1 VFQFDFKE
9 KTKMKDYDVSKIR
22 NIALAG
28 HNGSGKTSLAEA
40 LLYKAGASD
49 RLGKTADGTTV
60 CDYDPEEIKRVI
72 SISTSLASFEYND
85 HKINLLDTPGLF
97 DFAAEMVEGIRAA
110 DTVLITVSAKSGVKV
125 GARKAYDEAVKQGK
139 SKMFVVTKIDD
150 KDANFFNVLTELKTV
165 FGPTVCPVVVPV
177 ISGGEIVS
185 YVNLIEMKAYKYD
198 SKGNAV
204 ETDMPTAEISEKFEY
219 RIEGLVAAVSEAV
232 AETSDELMEKFFE
245 GEPFT
250 QKELIDGIHDGMNR
264 GIITPV
270 VCTSA
275 TELAGIDMLLK
286 EFELLVPSPDE
297 VAAAEACDASKNET
311 EIKCS
316 ESDPLAAYVFKTV
329 ADPFVG
335 KMSFIRVMS
344 GKLKANSDTVNS
356 ASGNTEKIGKLC
368 TLCGKKQTEVA
379 SASAGDIVV
388 ASKITANTGDT
399 LSDAS
404 RAVEF
409 AAMEFP
415 NPCYSMAVKPKSQGD
430 EAKVSSGM
438 QRITEEDPSLSYVQD
453 ENTKEMILSGLGEQ
467 HLEVAAAKLKG
478 KFGVEINLTVPKIA
492 YKETIRKKVKV
503 QGRHKKQSGG
513 HGQFG
518 DVWIEFEPCVSDTLV
533 FEEKIFGGAVPKNY
547 FPAVQ
552 KGLEE
557 SVKKG
562 VLAGCPVVGLKAI
575 LVDGSYHPVDSSEMA
590 FKTAASIAYK
600 EGLRQ
605 ADPVMLE
612 PIGELKVN
620 APDDNTGDIMGELN
634 KRRGRVL
641 GMEPV
646 SHGTTQ
652 IIAEV
657 PVREMHDFAM
667 YLRQTT
673 RGMGSFTFVFLRYE
687 QLPSNLL
694 TEVISAVSADE

>member
-1 VFQFDFKE
+1 
-9 KTKMKDYDVSKIR
+9 MKHYDINKIK

-40 LLYKAGASD
+40 LLYKTGVTD
-49 RLGKTADGTTV
+49 RLGKTSDGTTI
-60 CDYDPEEIKRVI
+60 CDYDPEEIKRNI

-85 HKINLLDTPGLF
+85 YKINLLDTPGLF
-97 DFAAEMVEGIRAA
+97 DFASEMIEGIHAA
-110 DTVLITVSAKSGVKV
+110 DTVMITVSAKSGVKV
-125 GARKAYDEAVKQGK
+125 GARKAYAEAVKQGK
-139 SKMFVVTKIDD
+139 STMFVVTKIDD

-177 ISGGEIVS
+177 IQNGAIVS

-198 SKGNAV
+198 ANGNAI

-219 RIEGLVAAVSEAV
+219 RIDGLIAAVSEAV

-245 GEPFT
+245 GEAFT

-286 EFELLVPSPDE
+286 EIGLLLPSPCE
-297 VAAAEACDASKNET
+297 VPAAEAADADENPV
-311 EIKCS
+311 EIECS
-316 ESDPLAAYVFKTV
+316 ADAPLAAYIFKTI

-335 KMSFIRVMS
+335 KMSMIRVMS
-344 GKLKANSDTVNS
+344 GKLNSNSEAVN
-356 ASGNTEKIGKLC
+356 ASSGAAEKIGKLY
-368 TLCGKKQTEVA
+368 TLCGKKQIEVDYA
-379 SASAGDIVV
+379 EAGDIVV
-388 ASKITANTGDT
+388 AAKISANTGDT
-399 LSDAS
+399 LAAAS
-404 RAVEF
+404 KVIALP
-409 AAMEFP
+409 AMEFP
-415 NPCYSMAVKPKSQGD
+415 KPCYSMAVKAKAQGD
-430 EAKVSSGM
+430 EAKISTGM
-438 QRITEEDPSLSYVQD
+438 QRLVEEDPTLTYAMD
-453 ENTKEMILSGLGEQ
+453 ENTKEQILSGLGEQ
-467 HLEVAAAKLKG
+467 HLEVAATKLKG
-478 KFGVEINLTVPKIA
+478 KFGVDVALSVPKIA
-492 YKETIRKKVKV
+492 YRETIRKKVKV
-503 QGRHKKQSGG
+503 EGKHKKQSGG
-513 HGQFG
+513 HGQYG
-518 DVWIEFEPCVSDTLV
+518 HVWIEFEPCVSDGLV
-533 FEEKIFGGAVPKNY
+533 FEEKVFGGAVPKNY

-552 KGLEE
+552 KGLED

-612 PIGELKVN
+612 PIGELKVT

-646 SHGTTQ
+646 SHGVTMIQ
-652 IIAEV
+652 AEV
-657 PVREMHDFAM
+657 PMREMHDFAM

-673 RGMGSFTFVFLRYE
+673 RGLGSFTLEFMRYE
-687 QLPSNLL
+687 QLPANLL
-694 TEVISAVSADE
+694 SEVIMAVNAEA

>member
-1 VFQFDFKE
+1 MKE
-9 KTKMKDYDVSKIR
+9 YDVNKVK
-22 NIALAG
+22 NIAFAG

-40 LLYKAGASD
+40 ILYKAGASD

-60 CDYDPEEIKRVI
+60 CDYDPEEIKRQI
-72 SISTSLASFEYND
+72 SIGTSLASFEYND
-85 HKINLLDTPGLF
+85 FKVNILDTPGLF
-97 DFAAEMVEGIRAA
+97 DFAAEMIEGIRAS
-110 DTVLITVSAKSGVKV
+110 DTVMITVSAKSGVKV
-125 GARKAYDEAVKQGK
+125 GARKAYEEAVKQGK

-177 ISGGEIVS
+177 ISHGAIVE
-185 YVNLIEMKAYKYD
+185 YVNLIEMKCYKYD
-198 SKGNAV
+198 AKGNAI
-204 ETDMPTAEISEKFEY
+204 ETEMPTAEISEKFEY
-219 RIEGLVAAVSEAV
+219 RVDGLVAAVSEAV
-232 AETSDELMEKFFE
+232 AETSEELMEKFFE
-245 GEPFT
+245 GEAFT

-275 TELAGIDMLLK
+275 ADLAGIDMLLK
-286 EFELLVPSPDE
+286 EIELLLPSPNE
-297 VAAAEACDASKNET
+297 VYPAEAYTPTKDVVEVECDVNG
-311 EIKCS
+311 
-316 ESDPLAAYVFKTV
+316 PLSAFVFKTV

-344 GKLKANSDTVNS
+344 GKLTSNCEVMNSS
-356 ASGNTEKIGKLC
+356 SGSSEKIGKLY
-368 TLCGKKQTEVA
+368 TLCGKKQTEVSVA
-379 SASAGDIVV
+379 YAGDIVV
-388 ASKITANTGDT
+388 ASKISANTGDS
-399 LSDAS
+399 LSDPS
-404 RAVEF
+404 RVVEF
-409 AAMEFP
+409 GSMEFP
-415 NPCYSMAVKPKSQGD
+415 RPCYSMAVKAKAQGD
-430 EAKVSSGM
+430 EAKISTSI
-438 QRITEEDPSLSYVQD
+438 QRLIEEDPTLTYVQD
-453 ENTKEMILSGLGEQ
+453 DTTKEQILSGLGEQ
-467 HLEVAAAKLKG
+467 HIEVAAAKLKS
-478 KFGVEINLTVPKIA
+478 KFGVDVNLTVPKIA

-557 SVKKG
+557 SVRKG

-612 PIGELKVN
+612 PIGELKVI

-641 GMEPV
+641 GMEPAGGGNTV
-646 SHGTTQ
+646 IQ
-652 IIAEV
+652 AEV
-657 PVREMHDFAM
+657 PMREMHDFAM

-673 RGMGSFTFVFLRYE
+673 RGLGSFTFEFVRYE
-687 QLPSNLL
+687 QLPANLL
-694 TEVISAVSADE
+694 AEVISSVGAVE

>member
-1 VFQFDFKE
+1 
-9 KTKMKDYDVSKIR
+9 MKNYDVTQIR
-22 NIALAG
+22 NIAFAG

-49 RLGKTADGTTV
+49 RFGKVADGTTV
-60 CDYDPEEIKRVI
+60 CDYDAEEIKRGI
-72 SISTSLASFEYND
+72 SISTSLASFTYNNNR
-85 HKINLLDTPGLF
+85 INLLDTPGLF

-110 DTVLITVSAKSGVKV
+110 DTVMITVSAKSGVKV
-125 GARKAYDEAVKQGK
+125 GTKKAYDEAVKQGK

-177 ISGGEIVS
+177 ISGGQIVS

-198 SKGNAV
+198 NKGNAV

-219 RIEGLVAAVSEAV
+219 RVDGLVAAVSEAV

-245 GEPFT
+245 GETFT

-275 TELAGIDMLLK
+275 TELTGIDMLYK
-286 EFELLVPSPDE
+286 EIELLLPNPTE
-297 VAAAEACDASKNET
+297 VYAAEAYTPAKDVV
-311 EIKCS
+311 EIPCS
-316 ESDPLAAYVFKTV
+316 DSEPLSAYVFKTI

-335 KMSFIRVMS
+335 KMSFIKVQS
-344 GKLKANSDTVNS
+344 GVLKPNSDAVNS
-356 ASGNTEKIGKLC
+356 ATGNVEKIGKLVS
-368 TLCGKKQTEVA
+368 LCGKKQTEAAEVG
-379 SASAGDIVV
+379 AGDIAV
-388 ASKITANTGDT
+388 AVKISANTGDT
-399 LSDAS
+399 ISDVS
-404 RAVEF
+404 RIVEF
-409 AAMEFP
+409 PPMEFP
-415 NPCYSMAVKPKSQGD
+415 NTCYSMAVKAKSQGD
-430 EAKVSSGM
+430 EAKISTSM
-438 QRITEEDPSLSYVQD
+438 QRLTEEDPTLTYIQD
-453 ENTKEMILSGLGEQ
+453 ETTKEQILSGLGEQ
-467 HLEVAAAKLKG
+467 HLEIAAAKAKT
-478 KFGVEINLTVPKIA
+478 KFGADIKLTVPKIA

-503 QGRHKKQSGG
+503 EGKHKKQSGG
-513 HGQFG
+513 HGQYG
-518 DVWIEFEPCVSDTLV
+518 HVWIEFEPCVSDTLV
-533 FEEKIFGGAVPKNY
+533 FEEKVFGGAVPKNY

-552 KGLEE
+552 KGLED

-590 FKTAASIAYK
+590 FKTAASLAYK

-605 ADPVMLE
+605 ADPVLLE

-641 GMEPV
+641 GMEPI
-646 SHGTTQ
+646 SHGMTQ

-657 PVREMHDFAM
+657 PMREMHDFAM
-667 YLRQTT
+667 YLRQVT
-673 RGMGSFTFVFLRYE
+673 RGMGSFTFEFVRYE
-687 QLPSNLL
+687 QLPANLL
-694 TEVISAVSADE
+694 TEVISALNIEE

>member
-1 VFQFDFKE
+1 M
-9 KTKMKDYDVSKIR
+9 TNYDVTQIR
-22 NIALAG
+22 NIAFAG

-49 RLGKTADGTTV
+49 RLGKIADGTTV
-60 CDYDPEEIKRVI
+60 CDYDPEEIKRAI
-72 SISTSLASFEYND
+72 SIGTSLASFNYNNNR
-85 HKINLLDTPGLF
+85 INLLDTPGLF

-110 DTVLITVSAKSGVKV
+110 DTVMITVSAKSGVKV
-125 GARKAYDEAVKQGK
+125 GTRKAYDEAVKQGK

-177 ISGGEIVS
+177 IGDGKIVS

-219 RIEGLVAAVSEAV
+219 RIDGLVAAVSEAV

-275 TELAGIDMLLK
+275 TELTGIDMLFK
-286 EFELLVPSPDE
+286 EIELLLPNPTE
-297 VAAAEACDASKNET
+297 VYAAEAYTPAKDVV
-311 EIKCS
+311 EIACS
-316 ESDPLAAYVFKTV
+316 ESDPLSAYVFKTV

-335 KMSFIRVMS
+335 KMSFIKVIS
-344 GKLKANSDTVNS
+344 GKLTANSEAVNS
-356 ASGNTEKIGKLC
+356 ATGNTEKIGKLVN
-368 TLCGKKQTEVA
+368 LCGKKQSEA
-379 SASAGDIVV
+379 SSASAGDIVV
-388 ASKITANTGDT
+388 AVKITANTGDT
-399 LSDAS
+399 LSAVS
-404 RAVEF
+404 RIVEF
-409 AAMEFP
+409 PAMEFP
-415 NPCYSMAVKPKSQGD
+415 NTCYSMAVKAKAQGD
-430 EAKVSSGM
+430 EAKISTSM
-438 QRITEEDPSLSYVQD
+438 QRLTEEDPTLTYIQD
-453 ENTKEMILSGLGEQ
+453 ETTKEQILSGLGEQ
-467 HLEVAAAKLKG
+467 HLEVAAAKAKA
-478 KFGVEINLTVPKIA
+478 KFGADIKLSVPKIA

-503 QGRHKKQSGG
+503 EGKHKKQSGG
-513 HGQFG
+513 HGQYG
-518 DVWIEFEPCVSDTLV
+518 HVWIEFEPCVSDTLV
-533 FEEKIFGGAVPKNY
+533 FEEKVFGGAVPKNY

-552 KGLEE
+552 KGLED

-590 FKTAASIAYK
+590 FKTAASLAYK

-620 APDDNTGDIMGELN
+620 APDENTGDIMGELN

-646 SHGTTQ
+646 SHGITQ
-652 IIAEV
+652 IVAEV
-657 PVREMHDFAM
+657 PIREMHDFAM
-667 YLRQTT
+667 YLRQVT
-673 RGMGSFTFVFLRYE
+673 RGMGCFTYEFVRYE
-687 QLPSNLL
+687 QLPANLL
-694 TEVISAVSADE
+694 AEVISAVNVEE

>member
-1 VFQFDFKE
+1 M
-9 KTKMKDYDVSKIR
+9 KTYDVTRIK

-40 LLYKAGASD
+40 LLFKAGASD

-60 CDYDPEEIKRVI
+60 CDYDPEEIKRGI

-85 HKINLLDTPGLF
+85 NKINILDTPGLF
-97 DFAAEMVEGIRAA
+97 DFASEMVEGVRAS
-110 DTVLITVSAKSGVKV
+110 DTVMITVSAKSGVKV
-125 GARKAYDEAVKQGK
+125 GARKAYEEAVNQGK

-177 ISGGEIVS
+177 VSNGKIVS
-185 YVNLIEMKAYKYD
+185 YVNLIEMKAYTYD

-219 RIEGLVAAVSEAV
+219 RIDGLIGAVSEAV

-245 GEPFT
+245 GEEFT

-286 EFELLVPSPDE
+286 EIELLLPSPDE
-297 VAAAEACDASKNET
+297 VYSAEAYKPSKEVE
-311 EIKCS
+311 EIKCV
-316 ESDPLAAYVFKTV
+316 SDAPMSAHVFKTV

-335 KMSFIRVMS
+335 RMSFIRVMS
-344 GKLKANSDTVNS
+344 GRLSANSETIN
-356 ASGNTEKIGKLC
+356 ATTGNNEKIGKLYNM
-368 TLCGKKQTEVA
+368 CGKKQTEVSFA
-379 SASAGDIVV
+379 TAGDIVV

-399 LSDAS
+399 LADVS
-404 RAVEF
+404 RIVEF
-409 AAMEFP
+409 APINFP
-415 NPCYSMAVKPKSQGD
+415 RPCYSMAVKAKAQGD
-430 EAKVSSGM
+430 EAKISSAI
-438 QRITEEDPSLSYVQD
+438 QRLTEEDPTLTYVQD
-453 ENTKEMILSGLGEQ
+453 DNTKEQILSGLGEQ
-467 HLEVAAAKLKG
+467 HIEVAVAKLKN
-478 KFGVEINLTVPKIA
+478 KFGVDVNITVPKIA

-503 QGRHKKQSGG
+503 EGKHKKQSGG
-513 HGQFG
+513 HGQYG
-518 DVWIEFEPCVSDTLV
+518 HVWIEFEPCVSDTLV
-533 FEEKIFGGAVPKNY
+533 FEEKVFGGAVPKNY

-612 PIGELKVN
+612 PVGELKVT
-620 APDDNTGDIMGELN
+620 APDDNMGDIMGELN

-641 GMEPV
+641 GMEHV
-646 SHGTTQ
+646 SHGVTTIQ
-652 IIAEV
+652 AEV

-673 RGMGSFTFVFLRYE
+673 RGLGSFTLAFLRYE
-687 QLPSNLL
+687 QLPANLL
-694 TEVISAVSADE
+694 TEVISSVNSEN

>member
-1 VFQFDFKE
+1 
-9 KTKMKDYDVSKIR
+9 MKQHCVNKIK
-22 NIALAG
+22 NIAIAG

-49 RLGKTADGTTV
+49 RLGKTADGTTI
-60 CDYDPEEIKRVI
+60 CDYDSEEIKRSI
-72 SISTSLASFEYND
+72 SISTSLASFEYD
-85 HKINLLDTPGLF
+85 DYKINLLDTPGLF
-97 DFAAEMVEGIRAA
+97 DFAAEMIEGIHAA
-110 DTVLITVSAKSGVKV
+110 DTVMITVSAKSGVKV
-125 GARKAYDEAVKQGK
+125 GTKKAYAEAVKQGK
-139 SKMFVVTKIDD
+139 STMFVVTKIDD

-177 ISGGEIVS
+177 IHNSEIVS

-198 SKGNAV
+198 ESGNAV

-219 RIEGLVAAVSEAV
+219 RIDGLIAAISEAV

-245 GEPFT
+245 GEEFT
-250 QKELIDGIHDGMNR
+250 RDELIDGIHNGMNR

-286 EFELLVPSPDE
+286 ECELLLPAPNE
-297 VAAAEACDASKNET
+297 VDAPVE
-311 EIKCS
+311 CS
-316 ESDPLAAYVFKTV
+316 ADAPLCAYVFKTI

-335 KMSFIRVMS
+335 KMSMIKVLS
-344 GKLKANSDTVNS
+344 GKLEPNSEVLN
-356 ASGNTEKIGKLC
+356 ASGSTEKIGKLFS
-368 TLCGKKQTEVA
+368 LCGKKQLDVA
-379 SASAGDIVV
+379 FAEAGDIVV
-388 ASKITANTGDT
+388 ASKISANTGDT
-399 LSDAS
+399 LCSGSDTEAL
-404 RAVEF
+404 EP
-409 AAMEFP
+409 MNFP
-415 NPCYSMAVKPKSQGD
+415 HPCYSMAVKAKSQGD
-430 EAKVSSGM
+430 EAKISAGI
-438 QRITEEDPSLSYVQD
+438 QRIIEEDPSLTYVQD
-453 ENTKEMILSGLGEQ
+453 ENTKEQILSGLGEQ
-467 HLEVAAAKLKG
+467 HLDVATAKLKS
-478 KFGVEINLTVPKIA
+478 KFGVEVELTVPKIA

-503 QGRHKKQSGG
+503 EGKHKKQSGG
-513 HGQFG
+513 HGQYG
-518 DVWIEFEPCVSDTLV
+518 HVWIEFEPYLSDGLV
-533 FEEKIFGGAVPKNY
+533 FEEKVFGGAVPKNY

-612 PIGELKVN
+612 PIGELKVI
-620 APDDNTGDIMGELN
+620 ASDDNTGDIMGELN

-646 SHGTTQ
+646 EHGFTMIQ
-652 IIAEV
+652 AEV
-657 PVREMHDFAM
+657 PMREMHDFAM

-673 RGMGSFTFVFLRYE
+673 RGMGSFTLEPIRYE

-694 TEVISAVSADE
+694 SEVIMAVNED

>member
-1 VFQFDFKE
+1 
-9 KTKMKDYDVSKIR
+9 MKDYDVKKIR
-22 NIALAG
+22 NIAFAG

-40 LLYKAGASD
+40 LLFKAGASD

-60 CDYDPEEIKRVI
+60 CDYDPEEIKRKI
-72 SISTSLASFEYND
+72 SISTSLAAFEYND
-85 HKINLLDTPGLF
+85 LKINILDTPGLF
-97 DFAAEMVEGIRAA
+97 DFAAEMTEGIRAA
-110 DTVLITVSAKSGVKV
+110 DTVMITVSAKSGVKV
-125 GARKAYDEAVKQGK
+125 GARKAYDEALKQNK

-177 ISGGEIVS
+177 ISGGKIVS

-198 SKGNAV
+198 NKGNAV

-219 RIEGLVAAVSEAV
+219 RIDGLIAAISEAV

-245 GEPFT
+245 GEEFT

-275 TELAGIDMLLK
+275 TELTGIDMLLK
-286 EFELLVPSPDE
+286 EIELLLPSPE
-297 VAAAEACDASKNET
+297 EANTAKTKEGKDVECDASA
-311 EIKCS
+311 
-316 ESDPLAAYVFKTV
+316 PLSAYIFKTV

-335 KMSFIRVMS
+335 KMSFIRVRS
-344 GKLKANSDTVNS
+344 GKLSSNSEVLN
-356 ASGNTEKIGKLC
+356 ASTGTSEKIGKLY
-368 TLCGKKQTEVA
+368 TLCGKKQTEVSTA
-379 SASAGDIVV
+379 FAGDIVV
-388 ASKITANTGDT
+388 AAKITANTGNT
-399 LSDAS
+399 LCDSS
-404 RAVEF
+404 KPIEF
-409 AAMEFP
+409 EAMEFP
-415 NPCYSMAVKPKSQGD
+415 RPCYSMAVKAKAQGD
-430 EAKVSSGM
+430 EAKISAGM
-438 QRITEEDPSLSYVQD
+438 QRLVEEDPTLTYVQD
-453 ENTKEMILSGLGEQ
+453 DDTKEQILSGLGEQ

-478 KFGVEINLTVPKIA
+478 KFGVDINLSVPKIA

-557 SVKKG
+557 SVRKG

-600 EGLRQ
+600 EGLKQ

-612 PIGELKVN
+612 PIGELKVT
-620 APDDNTGDIMGELN
+620 APDENTGDIMGELN

-641 GMEPV
+641 GMEPASNGITV
-646 SHGTTQ
+646 IQ
-652 IIAEV
+652 AEV
-657 PVREMHDFAM
+657 PIREMHDFAM

-673 RGMGSFTFVFLRYE
+673 RGMGSFELDFLRYE
-687 QLPSNLL
+687 QLPANLL
-694 TEVISAVSADE
+694 AEVISSVNSEN

>member
-1 VFQFDFKE
+1 
-9 KTKMKDYDVSKIR
+9 MKNYDVTQIR
-22 NIALAG
+22 NIAFAG

-49 RLGKTADGTTV
+49 RFGKVADGTTV
-60 CDYDPEEIKRVI
+60 CDYDAEEIKRGI
-72 SISTSLASFEYND
+72 SISTSLASFTYNNNR
-85 HKINLLDTPGLF
+85 INLLDTPGLF

-110 DTVLITVSAKSGVKV
+110 DTVMITVSAKSGVKV
-125 GARKAYDEAVKQGK
+125 GTKKAYDEAVKQGK

-177 ISGGEIVS
+177 ISGGQIVS

-198 SKGNAV
+198 NKGNAV

-219 RIEGLVAAVSEAV
+219 RVDGLVAAVSEAV

-245 GEPFT
+245 GEAFT

-275 TELAGIDMLLK
+275 TELTGIDMLFK
-286 EFELLVPSPDE
+286 EIELLLPNPTE
-297 VAAAEACDASKNET
+297 VYAAEAYTPAKDVV
-311 EIKCS
+311 EISCS
-316 ESDPLAAYVFKTV
+316 DSEPLSAYVFKTI

-335 KMSFIRVMS
+335 KMSFIKVQS
-344 GKLKANSDTVNS
+344 GVLKPNSDAVNS
-356 ASGNTEKIGKLC
+356 ATGNVEKIGKLVS
-368 TLCGKKQTEVA
+368 LCGKKQTEAAEVG
-379 SASAGDIVV
+379 AGDIAV
-388 ASKITANTGDT
+388 AVKISANTGDT
-399 LSDAS
+399 ISDVS
-404 RAVEF
+404 RIVEF
-409 AAMEFP
+409 PPMEFP
-415 NPCYSMAVKPKSQGD
+415 NTCYSMAVKAKSQGD
-430 EAKVSSGM
+430 EAKISTSM
-438 QRITEEDPSLSYVQD
+438 QRLTEEDPTLTYIQD
-453 ENTKEMILSGLGEQ
+453 ETTKEQILSGLGEQ
-467 HLEVAAAKLKG
+467 HLEIAAAKAKT
-478 KFGVEINLTVPKIA
+478 KFGADIKLSVPKIA

-503 QGRHKKQSGG
+503 EGKHKKQSGG
-513 HGQFG
+513 HGQYG
-518 DVWIEFEPCVSDTLV
+518 HVWIEFEPCVSDTLV
-533 FEEKIFGGAVPKNY
+533 FEEKVFGGAVPKNY

-552 KGLEE
+552 KGLED

-590 FKTAASIAYK
+590 FKTAASLAYK

-605 ADPVMLE
+605 ADPVLLE

-620 APDDNTGDIMGELN
+620 APDENTGDIMGELN

-641 GMEPV
+641 GMEPI
-646 SHGTTQ
+646 SHGMTQ

-657 PVREMHDFAM
+657 PMREMHDFAM
-667 YLRQTT
+667 YLRQVT
-673 RGMGSFTFVFLRYE
+673 RGMGSFTFEFVRYE
-687 QLPSNLL
+687 QLPANLL
-694 TEVISAVSADE
+694 TEVISALNIEE

>member
-1 VFQFDFKE
+1 MKE
-9 KTKMKDYDVSKIR
+9 YDVNKVK
-22 NIALAG
+22 NIAFAG

-60 CDYDPEEIKRVI
+60 CDYDPEEIKRKI

-85 HKINLLDTPGLF
+85 YKVNLLDTPGLF
-97 DFAAEMVEGIRAA
+97 DFAAEMIEGIRAA
-110 DTVLITVSAKSGVKV
+110 DTVMITVSAKSGVKV
-125 GARKAYDEAVKQGK
+125 GARKAYDEAVKQNK

-177 ISGGEIVS
+177 ISNGQIVEF
-185 YVNLIEMKAYKYD
+185 VNLIEMKAYKYD
-198 SKGNAV
+198 GKGNAV

-219 RIEGLVAAVSEAV
+219 RIDGLVAAVSEAV

-250 QKELIDGIHDGMNR
+250 QKELIDGIHEGMNK

-275 TELAGIDMLLK
+275 ADLSAVDMLLK
-286 EFELLVPSPDE
+286 EIELLLPAPNE
-297 VAAAEACDASKNET
+297 VYTAEAYTPAKDVA
-311 EIKCS
+311 EIKCDTA
-316 ESDPLAAYVFKTV
+316 EPLSAYVFKTI

-335 KMSFIRVMS
+335 KMSMIKVMS
-344 GKLKANSDTVNS
+344 GKLSANSDVIN
-356 ASGNTEKIGKLC
+356 AKSGATEKIGKLY
-368 TLCGKKQTEVA
+368 TLCGKKQTEVSCA
-379 SASAGDIVV
+379 YAGDIVV
-388 ASKITANTGDT
+388 ASKITASTGDT
-399 LSDAS
+399 LTDAS
-404 RAVEF
+404 RIVEF
-409 AAMEFP
+409 APMEFP
-415 NPCYSMAVKPKSQGD
+415 HPCYSMAVKAKAQGD
-430 EAKVSSGM
+430 EAKISTSL
-438 QRITEEDPSLSYVQD
+438 QRIIEEDPTLTYEQD
-453 ENTKEMILSGLGEQ
+453 ENTKEQILSGLGEQ
-467 HLEVAAAKLKG
+467 HIEVAAAKLKS
-478 KFGVEINLTVPKIA
+478 KFGVEVNLTVPKIA

-503 QGRHKKQSGG
+503 EGKHKKQSGG
-513 HGQFG
+513 HGQYG
-518 DVWIEFEPCVSDTLV
+518 HVWIEFEPCISDTLV
-533 FEEKIFGGAVPKNY
+533 FEEKVFGGAVPKNY

-641 GMEPV
+641 GMEP
-646 SHGTTQ
+646 TTAGMTMIQ
-652 IIAEV
+652 AEV

-673 RGMGSFTFVFLRYE
+673 RGMGSFTFDFLRYE
-687 QLPSNLL
+687 QLPANLL
-694 TEVISAVSADE
+694 ADVIASVGNEE